1 VPTHKKGLT
10 MVTKTV
16 AIYVFFDDILKSM
29 NHKEP
34 ERRKTTDAEIITV
47 VLLAAGYFA
56 GNIEKSLSFVRSTG
70 LMPDMLGKSRFNRR
84 LHNIG
89 EFLSELFFYT
99 GQAIKNMNLETTYCI
114 DSFPVAVCQN
124 IRIANSRIVK
134 GEQYRGKCVSKRV
147 YFYGFKVHM
156 IVTSNGIPVEFTF
169 TTGRIHD
176 IDGIKQ
182 LPVNLPDGSEL
193 LADSAYTDYLLEEM
207 LADNNIQLKA
217 ARKSNSIKPHNPCTE
232 YLISIHRKRIETA
245 FSDIAKYLPK
255 KIHAVTE
262 IGFLIKIIMFI
273 WAYTFDKLYK
283 Y

>member
-1 VPTHKKGLT
+1 

-16 AIYVFFDDILKSM
+16 AIYVFFDDILKTM
-29 NHKEP
+29 NYKEP
-34 ERRKTTDAEIITV
+34 TNRKTTDAEIITV
-47 VLLAAGYFA
+47 VLIAAQYFG
-56 GNIEKSLSFVRSTG
+56 GNIETSLCFVRSTG
-70 LMPDMLGKSRFNRR
+70 LMPDILGKSRFNRR

-99 GQAIKNMNLETTYCI
+99 GQAIKHMNLQTTYSI

-156 IVTSNGIPVEFTF
+156 IVTSDGIPVEFTF

-182 LPVNLPDGSEL
+182 LPINLPEGSDL
-193 LADSAYTDYLLEEM
+193 LADSAYTDYLLEDM
-207 LADNNIQLKA
+207 
-217 ARKSNSIKPHNPCTE
+217 R
-232 YLISIHRKRIETA
+232 
-245 FSDIAKYLPK
+245 
-255 KIHAVTE
+255 
-262 IGFLIKIIMFI
+262 
-273 WAYTFDKLYK
+273 
-283 Y
+283 